1 VVAHDLGNLQIY
13 WTSWKSQLEVMSM
26 VLEWTGDCFSAR
38 YFPWNVYICMIHNI
52 YVYIYINSYI
62 IYILYLHIHAWLYDC
77 MICVYIYKYIYI
89 ITTLLRLLFRG
100 GPYQNVRYIFRD
112 PPLNVKWVAE
122 RPQGVAFVGRVLKIP
137 SKCKLA
143 CSRSPRKHLEKW
155 WKM

>member
-1 VVAHDLGNLQIY
+1 MVAHDLGNLQIY

-26 VLEWTGDCFSAR
+26 VLGWTGDCFSAR

-52 YVYIYINSYI
+52 YVYIYILIAILY
-62 IYILYLHIHAWLYDC
+62 IYILYLHIHVWLYDC
-77 MICVYIYKYIYI
+77 MICVYIYTYNHHPFEA
-89 ITTLLRLLFRG
+89 TFQRG
-100 GPYQNVRYIFRD
+100 TIPKCKIHFLG

-122 RPQGVAFVGRVLKIP
+122 RPQGVGFVGRVLKIP

-143 CSRSPRKHLEKW
+143 CSRSSRKHLEKW